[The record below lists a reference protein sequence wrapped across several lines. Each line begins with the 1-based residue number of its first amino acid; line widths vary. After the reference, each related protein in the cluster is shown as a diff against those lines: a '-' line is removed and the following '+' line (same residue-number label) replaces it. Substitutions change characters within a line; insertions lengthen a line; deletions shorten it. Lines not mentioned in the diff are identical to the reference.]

1 MQEHIMG
8 REVDLLK
15 KKAHKQ
21 KKAIAGI
28 LRQIADKIEH
38 GNLTMK
44 QGTGTFVVD
53 FLEDM
58 TLEIKVEEGKKQKV
72 KCSINLE
79 FFVAYHG
86 QDSIAIG

>member
-1 MQEHIMG
+1 MG
-8 REVDLLK
+8 REVDLIK
-15 KKAHKQ
+15 IEEKKQ

-28 LRQIADKIEH
+28 LRQIADKVEH

-58 TLEIKVEEGKKQKV
+58 TLEIQVKEEKKQKL
-72 KCSINLE
+72 KCSFNLE

>member
-1 MQEHIMG
+1 MG
-8 REVDLLK
+8 REVVLLK
-15 KKAHKQ
+15 NKENKQ

-28 LRQIADKIEH
+28 LRQIADKIQH
-38 GNLTMK
+38 GNLTIR

-53 FLEDM
+53 LLEDI
-58 TLEIKVEEGKKQKV
+58 TLEINVEEENKQKV
-72 KCSINLE
+72 KCAFNLQ